1 MSWAGGASIEFTT
14 AEEQTKRR
22 TTVWI
27 AVAAVVAVLL
37 AVGGYFLFSGDAK
50 PKPVALPDSFA
61 GYTRMTSAAARQ
73 AETAMRT
80 GLSRR
85 ADGSQKD
92 AIDAAGVGVY
102 ARGSTG
108 LPELIVLAFPTS
120 ALHES
125 GAPYEITDEMFS
137 YLHPV
142 NREYPAGAHGGSVRC
157 GPIRSEAT
165 RIVACAWSDATTTG
179 LAYAV
184 PPATK
189 PADLANTVNELRA
202 AVD

>member
-1 MSWAGGASIEFTT
+1 MG
-14 AEEQTKRR
+14 
-22 TTVWI
+22 
-27 AVAAVVAVLL
+27 
-37 AVGGYFLFSGDAK
+37 VGLYFVFSGDSK

-61 GYTRMTSAAARQ
+61 GYTRMTSPAAHQ
-73 AETAMRT
+73 TETAMRT

-85 ADGSQKD
+85 ADSSQKD
-92 AIDAAGVGVY
+92 AIEAAGVGVY

-108 LPELIVLAFPTS
+108 LPELIVLAFRTG
-120 ALHES
+120 ALHEP

-157 GPIRSEAT
+157 GPIRSDAT
-165 RIVACAWSDATTTG
+165 RFVACAWSDATTTG

-184 PPATK
+184 PEATK

-202 AVD
+202 EVD